1 MAEGFASGFQQGF
14 GLVNSVFDR
23 EADQEYRQN
32 AIDQRAA
39 EAEASERLGL
49 ARNKLLADENKNN
62 AIYRQTQLDLQAEE
76 AKKAA
81 EYRQGQEALN
91 TKLRNTQAE
100 TALIKAKSIA
110 ADAEAKITE
119 RDKKRSNTEDASLA
133 QLTLDLIDGVDAGNV
148 AGSAQAISDG
158 FAGTTGTLF
167 DFGVLTD
174 PDTMMTGARFAEQM
188 RELQQGKPIQSGVFL
203 DAANNLLRKSNS
215 IGVGEEIDDTFR
227 YAPKYMKEQ
236 GGYRITDKTLID
248 LKTSA
253 DGTSVTGTVL
263 VTVNNGRVEQKY
275 TAPMTT
281 KRSNERSAPS
291 RGDDFGDEYLL
302 DGAAVAAPSPSN
314 RSGVEISVQDLVAG
328 YGGYMQLVQHVN
340 SKGPTIRKIRRE
352 SQFQDRDGD
361 YDADAFRAAKETK
374 IVNYTDMVTKTG
386 RQSSESPI
394 GGMSND
400 EFLLNTKLV
409 DDWAENQVLFPD
421 SKRRGSDREDYFEL
435 LAEIRNAPAIKKAI
449 GERVIGDDTILL
461 VQDFMTRDDNGDLV
475 VHKDKNKKFIAW
487 QNDIRGRGLDT
498 PQEEQPFVP
507 SGMQTPLGKFG
518 R

>member
-14 GLVNSVFDR
+14 GLA
-23 EADQEYRQN
+23 EQEYRQN

-39 EAEASERLGL
+39 EAASSERQAM
-49 ARNKLLADENKNN
+49 ARNKLLAEENKNN
-62 AIYRQTQLDLQAEE
+62 SIFRQTQLERQAIADQAE
-76 AKKAA
+76 ADARKATA
-81 EYRQGQEALN
+81 DYERGQATANSEIRAIQSE
-91 TKLRNTQAE
+91 TERTQ
-100 TALIKAKSIA
+100 TASIA
-110 ADAEAKITE
+110 ADAEAKRKA

-133 QLTLDLIDGVDAGNV
+133 QLTLDLIDGVDAGSV
-148 AGSAQAISDG
+148 SGSAQAISDG

-188 RELQQGKPIQSGVFL
+188 RELQQGKPIKSGVFL

-227 YAPKYMKEQ
+227 YAPQYMKDQ

-248 LKTSA
+248 LKISA

-263 VTVNNGRVEQKY
+263 VTVNNGKNEQKY

-281 KRSNERSAPS
+281 KRANERTSPAGGS
-291 RGDDFGDEYLL
+291 DFADTYLA
-302 DGAAVAAPSPSN
+302 DGGAVAAPSPSN
-314 RSGVEISVQDLVAG
+314 RSGVEISVQDLIAG

-352 SQFQDRDGD
+352 SQFQDSDGD
-361 YDADAFRAAKETK
+361 YDADAFTAAKETK
-374 IVNYTDMVTKTG
+374 IANYTDMVTKTG

-421 SKRRGSDREDYFEL
+421 SKRRGSDREDYFEY

-449 GERVIGDDTILL
+449 GDRVVGDDTILL
-461 VQDFMTRDDNGDLV
+461 AQDFMDYNEEGELVLDD
-475 VHKDKNKKFIAW
+475 KKKPAFYEW
-487 QNDIRGRGLDT
+487 QNNIRGRGQDNS
-498 PQEEQPFVP
+498 QQGGGYIR
-507 SGMQTPLGKFG
+507 SGKLYGQSN
-518 R
+518 